1 MEKKYTEPTTVC
13 IRVPPGLRNA
23 VDEDVAMSG
32 EFNSP
37 SQWYLA
43 AIRAYLEI
51 RKKEHPGGGGL
62 TSLKTSKNIARVLPL
77 A

>member
-1 MEKKYTEPTTVC
+1 MEKKYTEPTNVC

-32 EFNSP
+32 DFNSP

-43 AIRAYLEI
+43 AIRCFLEV
-51 RKKEHPGGGGL
+51 RQNNKEPPGGGGP
-62 TSLKTSKNIARVLPL
+62 NQP
-77 A
+77 